1 MMNIRLSLAMIMA
14 SLLWM
19 NAHGEDAKPAEAPK
33 LDAQIKD
40 VKKQSTLVIKKT
52 VKKTEIATAL
62 AAIYPKVFKFVEE
75 KKIKLLSAP
84 MAKYKVVGDN
94 FEMEAGVVVAEGT
107 KGEGD
112 IVSGELPEGK
122 VGFVV
127 HTGAYEKLPETYK
140 ALGEWMKTKG
150 LTPAPLGWEIYISD
164 PGQTKPEEVKT
175 EVYLMAEPEK
185 K

>member
-1 MMNIRLSLAMIMA
+1 MNIRFSLTMIMA

-19 NAHGEDAKPAEAPK
+19 NVHGEDAKPAETPK

-40 VKKQSTLVIKKT
+40 LKKQSTLVIKKT

-94 FEMEAGVVVAEGT
+94 FEMEAA
-107 KGEGD
+107 
-112 IVSGELPEGK
+112 SSWP
-122 VGFVV
+122 
-127 HTGAYEKLPETYK
+127 K
-140 ALGEWMKTKG
+140 ARRARAT
-150 LTPAPLGWEIYISD
+150 S
-164 PGQTKPEEVKT
+164 
-175 EVYLMAEPEK
+175 
-185 K
+185 